1 MIVAQSGLNYS
12 PCAGLKTHSTTESA
26 VGCEKSGRM
35 NRATELKLAAS

>member
-12 PCAGLKTHSTTESA
+12 PCAGLKTHSTESA